1 MSGKSELILMLV
13 AGLLTLFTIQ
23 FNTYS
28 STDLIRKRSTPHD
41 KAGSKIT
48 G

>member
-1 MSGKSELILMLV
+1 MSSKSELILMLV

-23 FNTYS
+23 FNRYLS
-28 STDLIRKRSTPHD
+28 ADLIRKGSTPHD

-48 G
+48 E